1 MEFGFFKGLPHTG
14 SNENFSDYK
23 KFNNSI
29 SKENVISHIRSLEA
43 GLTSEPSIEL
53 FTGEKFR
60 AGIYDD
66 GDFVFPYEFLHYY
79 ANYDIGIP
87 YEYENYLK
95 SIGVGQEKKG
105 TEN

>member
-29 SKENVISHIRSLEA
+29 SKENVISHIRSLEV

-53 FTGEKFR
+53 FTGEKIR

-95 SIGVGQEKKG
+95 SIGVGQEKK
-105 TEN
+105 EEK